1 MAKPATERDARRDSK
16 DTKAKAAT
24 GPLAKASEAI
34 SRGDIRTA
42 RAELAS
48 LPSDAPA
55 EDRAL
60 AQGLLDGLG
69 LDKAALATA
78 GAVLAVIAL
87 AAVLA
92 LFSRHG

>member
-16 DTKAKAAT
+16 DSKAKAT

-42 RAELAS
+42 RIELAS
-48 LPSDAPA
+48 LSSDAPA
-55 EDRAL
+55 DDRAL

-69 LDKAALATA
+69 LDLAALATA

-87 AAVLA
+87 AAILA